1 MLDGV
6 DFADILEDLLLVGV
20 SPSTQELRAYR
31 MRGLVGWF
39 CRWRRESPQPFRI
52 QSREIAQVS
61 RELCMHTVVFPGSS
75 TAESEKIPREQTA
88 KCRSKTTTLTT
99 EMQALSL
106 NSPCPKPPDASD
118 FFRVVGVLS
127 ETALGAL
134 QKRKVWSQSLI
145 FLLRGLCQYPFMQ

>member
-1 MLDGV
+1 
-6 DFADILEDLLLVGV
+6 
-20 SPSTQELRAYR
+20 
-31 MRGLVGWF
+31 
-39 CRWRRESPQPFRI
+39 
-52 QSREIAQVS
+52 
-61 RELCMHTVVFPGSS
+61 MHTVVFSGSS

-134 QKRKVWSQSLI
+134 QKRQ
-145 FLLRGLCQYPFMQ
+145 GLVPKFDFFVTGFMSISV